1 MRGAAVTR
9 ALGIDLGGTKLLA
22 GVVDEEGRLLGR
34 AQRATG
40 RATGP
45 TEALRLIVEVAAEL
59 GATTGPIQA
68 AGVGFPGQVD
78 FAGGIAR
85 ASVML
90 DGWRDVPLAALVG
103 RELGVP
109 CVVDNDVN
117 MAALAELKLR
127 ETDVPESMLFVAVG
141 TGIGG
146 AITIGDRLWRGYTGV
161 AGEIGNVTIDRHG
174 LQCWCGRR
182 GCLNTCASG
191 AAIERELKVGVPLS
205 DQVRSAHPHLKRVLD
220 EAAVCLG
227 IGLANALN
235 LLNPALVVL
244 GGGVALLGSGF
255 LDSVARTAR
264 AEAFPEA
271 GLCRFEL
278 ARAGYEAGAVGAG
291 LLAMPH
297 SMPTTKAAPAGR
309 EG

>member
-1 MRGAAVTR
+1 MCGPAVRR
-9 ALGIDLGGTKLLA
+9 ALGIDIGGTKLLA

-34 AQRATG
+34 AQRASG

-45 TEALRLIVEVAAEL
+45 NEALRLIVEVAAQL
-59 GATTGPIQA
+59 AAATGPIEA

-90 DGWRDVPLAALVG
+90 DGWSDVPLAALVSG
-103 RELGVP
+103 ELGVP
-109 CVVDNDVN
+109 CVLDNDVN

-127 ETDVPESMLFVAVG
+127 EADRPESMLFVAVG

-191 AAIERELKVGVPLS
+191 AAIERELGDGIPLS
-205 DQVRSAHPHLKRVLD
+205 DQVRSGHPHLKRVLD

-227 IGLANALN
+227 IGIANALN
-235 LLNPALVVL
+235 LLNPSLVVL

-278 ARAGYEAGAVGAG
+278 ARAGYEAGAVGAA

-297 SMPTTKAAPAGR
+297 TMSTTRAAPAGR

>member
-1 MRGAAVTR
+1 MRGALVTR

-22 GVVDEEGRLLGR
+22 CVADEQGRLLGR

-45 TEALRLIVEVAAEL
+45 EEALGLIREVAGEL
-59 GATTGPIQA
+59 GAAVGPFEC

-78 FAGGIAR
+78 FVGGIAH

-90 DGWRDVPLAALVG
+90 QGWHEVPLAQRVAG
-103 RELGVP
+103 ELGVP

-117 MAALAELKLR
+117 VAALAELKRRVDEL
-127 ETDVPESMLFVAVG
+127 PESMLFVAVG

-146 AITIGDRLWRGYTGV
+146 AITFGDRLWRGFTGV

-174 LQCWCGRR
+174 ARCWCGRC

-191 AAIERELKVGVPLS
+191 AAIERELEPGVPLAE
-205 DQVRSAHPHLKRVLD
+205 QVRSGHPRLAQVLED
-220 EAAVCLG
+220 AAVSLG

-244 GGGVALLGSGF
+244 GGGVAQLGPGF
-255 LDSVARTAR
+255 LEMVVQTAK
-264 AEAFPEA
+264 AEALPEA
-271 GLCRFEL
+271 GLCRFEPT
-278 ARAGYEAGAVGAG
+278 RAGYEAGAVGAA
-291 LLAMPH
+291 LLAMDP
-297 SMPTTKAAPAGR
+297 G
-309 EG
+309 